1 MTIQP
6 VGYTALLR
14 RNRAFRRLW
23 YAQIVSQLGDWLDSI
38 ALYALLYRITGSAQ
52 AVGGLLVAQ
61 FLPSALVGLWAGVL
75 IDRLPRKWVMI
86 AADLGRALLVL
97 PFLFVHDAGDVWI
110 VYLCTVLKV
119 ALTTFFEPARTA
131 AIAAVA
137 APEELVAANGISGA
151 TWSAVLALGGAL
163 GGLVAGALGVAAA
176 FLLDSASFLL
186 SAALIWRVP
195 IHEPHLDGRVR
206 HNPFA
211 ELADGFRYAF
221 SQRDVLILTVTK
233 GVWSLGAGVL
243 LLLTIVGRTV
253 FPLGQ
258 DAALSIGLLY
268 AARGVGA
275 GIGPIVAQRIGRG
288 APGFMRR
295 AIGVAFIITGLGYL
309 GLSGAPTLPLAAL
322 CVLVAHIGGSI
333 QWVYSTT
340 LLQMTVPPRLQGRV
354 FGAEYAL
361 MTLATSLSNY
371 RTGVAA
377 DAGWG
382 PQALSLALAAA
393 FAAPGLL
400 MLALL
405 WREPAPAAVAAGER
419 VAR

>member
-1 MTIQP
+1 
-6 VGYTALLR
+6 
-14 RNRAFRRLW
+14 
-23 YAQIVSQLGDWLDSI
+23 
-38 ALYALLYRITGSAQ
+38 
-52 AVGGLLVAQ
+52 
-61 FLPSALVGLWAGVL
+61 
-75 IDRLPRKWVMI
+75 
-86 AADLGRALLVL
+86 
-97 PFLFVHDAGDVWI
+97 
-110 VYLCTVLKV
+110 
-119 ALTTFFEPARTA
+119 
-131 AIAAVA
+131 
-137 APEELVAANGISGA
+137 
-151 TWSAVLALGGAL
+151 
-163 GGLVAGALGVAAA
+163 
-176 FLLDSASFLL
+176 
-186 SAALIWRVP
+186 VP
-195 IHEPHLDGRVR
+195 IHEPHLDERVR

-382 PQALSLALAAA
+382 PQALSLALAGS